1 MLCAGRVAKDLDATV
16 KAIKRKKGKAEAV
29 ILDVTDED
37 SIQSQVRALLRKH
50 RRIDVLVNNAGVI
63 HRENIV
69 DTATPDYRKV
79 IETDLIGPFAL
90 AREVGRH
97 MLAREY
103 GRIVNISS
111 IMAVLGRGS
120 VAGYVSAKHGMTGL
134 TKNLAAEF
142 GPHVTANAIAPGY
155 IRTELNV
162 PLQQDKKFCAMLEQR
177 TAAQPLGHAGRP
189 ARRAAA
195 ARLGCRR
202 LHHRPHAGGRWRHD
216 DHPGV
221 RRDFGLPRWA
231 ILLFG
236 AGLLLFGLAVS
247 QGWIRDPTRRQ
258 VRLCR
263 HDRRLGRGRQAL
275 PRRCRSNGRST
286 AGPAASRA
294 ATPPMCGSTR
304 RASAPLLCG
313 WLRLDKGG
321 ASIRATRW
329 LSEARLKVGDIRVS
343 ALFIAPTD
351 KPRRRPQRRL
361 RAALETAGCAR
372 CLRYGE
378 GRRPAVPERPPL
390 VLLRRAHACDRE
402 WAFVAR
408 AQDARRQELTA
419 HDQPR
424 PCPALDRQ
432 HRRLSRRHQGG
443 GPRRPRRGRQP
454 CRART
459 SRRPT
464 SSRAP
469 RR

>member
-1 MLCAGRVAKDLDATV
+1 MADLFSLKNRIALVTGASRGLGRDMAVTLAEAGATVLCAGRAAKDLDATV

-37 SIQSQVRALLRKH
+37 SVQTQVRALLRKH
-50 RRIDVLVNNAGVI
+50 RRIDMLVNNAGVI

-162 PLQQDKKFCAMLEQR
+162 PLQQNKKFCAMLEQR

-195 ARLGCRR
+195 AGLRRRR

-216 DHPGV
+216 DDPGV
-221 RRDFGLPRWA
+221 
-231 ILLFG
+231 
-236 AGLLLFGLAVS
+236 S
-247 QGWIRDPTRRQ
+247 
-258 VRLCR
+258 
-263 HDRRLGRGRQAL
+263 
-275 PRRCRSNGRST
+275 
-286 AGPAASRA
+286 
-294 ATPPMCGSTR
+294 M
-304 RASAPLLCG
+304 ASA
-313 WLRLDKGG
+313 
-321 ASIRATRW
+321 
-329 LSEARLKVGDIRVS
+329 
-343 ALFIAPTD
+343 
-351 KPRRRPQRRL
+351 
-361 RAALETAGCAR
+361 
-372 CLRYGE
+372 
-378 GRRPAVPERPPL
+378 
-390 VLLRRAHACDRE
+390 
-402 WAFVAR
+402 
-408 AQDARRQELTA
+408 
-419 HDQPR
+419 
-424 PCPALDRQ
+424 
-432 HRRLSRRHQGG
+432 
-443 GPRRPRRGRQP
+443 
-454 CRART
+454 CRAG
-459 SRRPT
+459 
-464 SSRAP
+464 
-469 RR
+469 